1 MVSMRSA
8 LRAMLDLQIIWE
20 SSDVD
25 EAVKQGCFTIHE
37 YFIVKCMVEYTANQ
51 LLKLQKQGFAK
62 SRWRQHMLNPL

>member
-25 EAVKQGCFTIHE
+25 EAVLEAWDFSG
-37 YFIVKCMVEYTANQ
+37 
-51 LLKLQKQGFAK
+51 LLELSVSNRAVLRYM
-62 SRWRQHMLNPL
+62 SILLSSVW

>member
-25 EAVKQGCFTIHE
+25 EAVLE
-37 YFIVKCMVEYTANQ
+37 AWDFIG
-51 LLKLQKQGFAK
+51 LLELSVSNRAVLRYM
-62 SRWRQHMLNPL
+62 SILLSSVW

>member
-25 EAVKQGCFTIHE
+25 EAVLEAWH
-37 YFIVKCMVEYTANQ
+37 FIG
-51 LLKLQKQGFAK
+51 LLELSVSYRAVLQYM
-62 SRWRQHMLNPL
+62 SILWSSVW